1 MASIGALDA
10 RQTIPNGSTAR
21 DAPLGPW
28 GGAGHASSTHGP
40 ALPSFSPRGSNAG
53 VLPRQT
59 KGVTLL
65 PVCQRLA
72 HITHVANA
80 GAPDR
85 HHHRI
90 GFILRV
96 PPPAIDS
103 SSRCYLSPSRRATR
117 LSTIR
122 FGNVLNIRF
131 RAGFGVTV

>member
-1 MASIGALDA
+1 MGWS
-10 RQTIPNGSTAR
+10 
-21 DAPLGPW
+21 
-28 GGAGHASSTHGP
+28 GHASSTHGP

-96 PPPAIDS
+96 SPPAIDS